1 MATTLKNAIF
11 ATLSH
16 YNLNVQGIRA
26 HCLQLALVAASREVA
41 IVHQFFTKL
50 TSIVNIVSASF
61 KRNDELKVAQAAEVA
76 HLIAINE
83 GLNQI
88 GTLQSAG
95 DTRWG
100 SHLSSISSL
109 IRMFN
114 ATCAV
119 LSNIIKEGTTYAQ
132 RGDADAAY
140 DALMSFEFVFIL
152 HLMKE
157 IMEITDILCQALQ
170 CQSQDIVNAMHLVSS
185 SKVLIQN

>member
-1 MATTLKNAIF
+1 M
-11 ATLSH
+11 
-16 YNLNVQGIRA
+16 
-26 HCLQLALVAASREVA
+26 
-41 IVHQFFTKL
+41 VHQFFTKL
-50 TSIVNIVSASF
+50 TSIVNIVSASC
-61 KRNDELKVAQAAEVA
+61 KRNDELKAAQATEVA

-83 GLNQI
+83 FESSKGLNQI
-88 GTLQSAG
+88 GTLQRAG

-114 ATCAV
+114 ATCVV

-152 HLMKE
+152 HRMKE

-170 CQSQDIVNAMHLVSS
+170 RQS
-185 SKVLIQN
+185 